1 MREAKS
7 FVKAWFSEN
16 YQSQGYPE
24 QPGEDHYEAKSM
36 ASECIKAAKAVGIS
50 EGDLAAELGDME
62 AYMRAEIARAVE
74 AAANDH

>member
-16 YQSQGYPE
+16 YRSQGYPE

-62 AYMRAEIARAVE
+62 VYMRAEIARAVE